1 MNTVNCSKPQF
12 VVETCL
18 LINRVVDSVP
28 LSISTDYWEK
38 ARGTS
43 FLVSGFD
50 RAQNAMAYVAQHS
63 CYATRHEILH
73 VANVTEYNTWKHD
86 LVDSDAL
93 SGNIVQELI
102 RLVPITPIFPTGE
115 AS

>member
-18 LINRVVDSVP
+18 LINRVIASRH
-28 LSISTDYWEK
+28 STTSPDYWEK

-50 RAQNAMAYVAQHS
+50 RAQNAMAHVAQHS
-63 CYATRHEILH
+63 CYANSHDILH

-93 SGNIVQELI
+93 SANIVQELI
-102 RLVPITPIFPTGE
+102 RLVPIIPVIPTGE